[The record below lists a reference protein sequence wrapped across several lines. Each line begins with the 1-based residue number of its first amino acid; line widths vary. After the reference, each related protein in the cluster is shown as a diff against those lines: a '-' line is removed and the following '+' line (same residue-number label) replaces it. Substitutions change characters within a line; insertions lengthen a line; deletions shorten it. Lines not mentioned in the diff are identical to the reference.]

1 VGEHDFSLLRRL
13 VLPDGSVL
21 RCSLP
26 GRPTADCLFRD
37 VSRDQ
42 QTVLK
47 VRCGAVAV
55 FPGCCSMAARS
66 ICPAMLPPQHNCPAV
81 FCCCRFGTST
91 A

>member
-1 VGEHDFSLLRRL
+1 MYVSDRVGEHDFSLLRRL

-21 RCSLP
+21 RCRLL

-47 VRCGAVAV
+47 VLCGVV
-55 FPGCCSMAARS
+55 PWPCS
-66 ICPAMLPPQHNCPAV
+66 PLLPRA
-81 FCCCRFGTST
+81 
-91 A
+91 